1 MKMALRAKPPTLEP
15 NRIRALIYGNKGV
28 GKTHFAVSIPN
39 VYYIDTEGSLKYKR
53 FVEKLTENN
62 SSSIALYELEEIIR
76 EVKELISVKHDYK
89 TVVIDSISFPYNL
102 LSHLEVERLTKKS
115 PNTEGT
121 EFGANMAKAKRL
133 TFHLGM
139 LLTRLDMNVIVTA
152 HEKTKYQKG
161 EEIGKEPDVNEKM
174 GYALGTQIHL
184 RIQGKSI
191 KAFIEKSRYHELKN
205 QELIDFD
212 DGYETIKKLFG
223 EEVFLRESTTE
234 ELASEEQITEVK
246 RLQVL
251 LNYSEESLQ
260 KWMINKKSQTIEEVN
275 SKDILKLIEHFKSKI
290 QGDK

>member
-1 MKMALRAKPPTLEP
+1 MALRATKPKTQP
-15 NRIRALIYGNKGV
+15 NRFRALIYGNKGV
-28 GKTHFAVSIPN
+28 GKTHFTVSIPS
-39 VYYIDTEGSLKYKR
+39 VYYIDTEGALKYKR
-53 FVEKLTENN
+53 FVEMLSTNR
-62 SSSIALYELEEIIR
+62 SDSVALYELEEIIK
-76 EVKELISVKHDYK
+76 EVKELISTKHDYK
-89 TVVIDSISFPYNL
+89 TLVIDSISFPYNL

-184 RIQGKSI
+184 RLQGKSV
-191 KAFIEKSRYHELKN
+191 KAFVEKSRYSELKN

-212 DGYETIKKLFG
+212 NGYETIKKLFG
-223 EEVFLRESTTE
+223 EEVFLREAIKE
-234 ELASEEQITEVK
+234 ELATETQIKEVR
-246 RLQVL
+246 RLQEL
-251 LNYSEESLQ
+251 LNYPEESLQ
-260 KWMINKKSQTIEEVN
+260 KWLISKHSQSLDEVN
-275 SKDILKLIEHFKSKI
+275 ASDIDKLIEFFNSKI
-290 QGDK
+290 KGAA

>member
-1 MKMALRAKPPTLEP
+1 MALRAKKPTLEP
-15 NRIRALIYGNKGV
+15 NRFRALIYGNKGV
-28 GKTHFAVSIPN
+28 GKTHFTVSIPS
-39 VYYIDTEGSLKYKR
+39 VYYIDTEGALKYKR
-53 FVEKLTENN
+53 FVEMLVENK
-62 SSSIALYELEEIIR
+62 SDSIALYELEEIIK
-76 EVKELISVKHDYK
+76 EVKDLISTKHNYK
-89 TVVIDSISFPYNL
+89 TLVIDSISFPYNL

-184 RIQGKSI
+184 RLQGKSI
-191 KAFIEKSRYHELKN
+191 KAFIEKSRYSELKN

-212 DGYETIKKLFG
+212 NGYETIKKLFG
-223 EEVFLRESTTE
+223 EEVFLREAIKE
-234 ELASEEQITEVK
+234 ELASEDQIKEAR
-246 RLQVL
+246 RLQEL
-251 LNYSEESLQ
+251 LNFPEESLQ
-260 KWMINKKSQTIEEVN
+260 KWLISKHSHSLDEVN
-275 SKDILKLIEHFKSKI
+275 ASDIEKLIEFFNSKI
-290 QGDK
+290 KGAA